1 MRKFLSLLLL
11 TLLASFSVQANEW
24 DAVVYQQ
31 IEQSIQV
38 PQISGKDYLI
48 TKFGARPDASAAD
61 NQKAIQKAIDKCAK
75 KGGGRVVVPAGQT
88 FLTAAIHLKSHVD
101 LHIEE
106 GATLL
111 FAFKPDL
118 YPIVETTWEGLDC
131 FNLSPCIYAN
141 GQTDIA
147 ITGKGV
153 IDGGGSNEA
162 WWPWVGVAH
171 FGWKEGGISQSREA
185 RPRLLRCGEDGVP
198 MRDEQGQPV
207 RERSFGPQDGLRP
220 QLVNFYQCQRVLI
233 EDVTLLDSPFWV
245 IHPLRSTDVTVRRV
259 HINNAGPNGDG
270 CDPESCDRVLIE
282 DCFFNTGDDCIV
294 IKTTQPDAPCRNIT
308 VTNCVLETSCA
319 AIKIGTESH
328 SDFSDLRFSNITIKN
343 TTVGCGLFVKD
354 GATMER
360 ISFHNISYTYAD
372 KEHQKTSIP
381 MYIDVEKRHDNS
393 RLGRVRDISFTNWHI
408 ASDVNCVFQSVPES
422 PIQNVTLS
430 NITIRAK
437 KEADRSIRQKSAGSG
452 NRTAKDNGNESVLV
466 QYPAWIAFKNA
477 ENLTIRDVSV
487 YQDEGA
493 KGIDMSALYFENV
506 KEVFTENI
514 RLFGAAEG
522 GRPLIACKEEA

>member
-1 MRKFLSLLLL
+1 MDYSILDYGAESKGKTLSTAAL
-11 TLLASFSVQANEW
+11 
-24 DAVVYQQ
+24 QQ
-31 IEQSIQV
+31 
-38 PQISGKDYLI
+38 
-48 TKFGARPDASAAD
+48 
-61 NQKAIQKAIDKCAK
+61 AIDDCSKA
-75 KGGGRVVVPAGQT
+75 GGGRVIIPPGEFTIGGIELKSNVDIHFETGAK
-88 FLTAAIHLKSHVD
+88 LIASREREDYTAALTSWTTNDTFNRVV
-101 LHIEE
+101 
-106 GATLL
+106 L
-111 FAFKPDL
+111 FYGD
-118 YPIVETTWEGLDC
+118 GLENVSFSGC
-131 FNLSPCIYAN
+131 
-141 GQTDIA
+141 
-147 ITGKGV
+147 GV
-153 IDGGGSNEA
+153 IEGTGQEDFGRYWGLPTPPPYRIGMIVIENSQNVRISDITVMYSDS
-162 WWPWVGVAH
+162 WTLH
-171 FGWKEGGISQSREA
+171 FRA
-185 RPRLLRCGEDGVP
+185 C
-198 MRDEQGQPV
+198 
-207 RERSFGPQDGLRP
+207 
-220 QLVNFYQCQRVLI
+220 
-233 EDVTLLDSPFWV
+233 EDVFVTRVKIHNNYFHLNSDGIDPDSC
-245 IHPLRSTDVTVRRV
+245 TNVTISDC
-259 HINNAGPNGDG
+259 HITA
-270 CDPESCDRVLIE
+270 
-282 DCFFNTGDDCIV
+282 GDDCIV
-294 IKTTQPDAPCRNIT
+294 IKTTRPGAPCRNIT

-328 SDFSDLRFSNITIKN
+328 SDFSDLRFSNITIRN

-381 MYIDVEKRHDNS
+381 MYIDVEKRHDDS
-393 RLGRVRDISFTNWHI
+393 RLGRARDISFTNWHI

-437 KEADRSIRQKSAGSG
+437 KEANRSIRQKSAGSG
-452 NRTAKDNGNESVLV
+452 DRTAKDNGNESVLV

-522 GRPLIACKEEA
+522 GRPLIACKAEA

>member
-1 MRKFLSLLLL
+1 MDYNILSYG
-11 TLLASFSVQANEW
+11 
-24 DAVVYQQ
+24 AVNGGTALSTRALQQ
-31 IEQSIQV
+31 
-38 PQISGKDYLI
+38 
-48 TKFGARPDASAAD
+48 
-61 NQKAIQKAIDKCAK
+61 AIDDCSKA
-75 KGGGRVVVPAGQT
+75 GGGRVIIPPGEFTIGGIELKSNVDIHFETGAK
-88 FLTAAIHLKSHVD
+88 LIASREREDYTAALTSWTTNDTFNRVV
-101 LHIEE
+101 
-106 GATLL
+106 L
-111 FAFKPDL
+111 FYGD
-118 YPIVETTWEGLDC
+118 GLENVSFSGC
-131 FNLSPCIYAN
+131 
-141 GQTDIA
+141 
-147 ITGKGV
+147 GV
-153 IDGGGSNEA
+153 IEGTGQEDFGRYWGLPTPPPYRIGMIVIENSQNVRISDITVMYSDS
-162 WWPWVGVAH
+162 WTLH
-171 FGWKEGGISQSREA
+171 FRA
-185 RPRLLRCGEDGVP
+185 C
-198 MRDEQGQPV
+198 
-207 RERSFGPQDGLRP
+207 
-220 QLVNFYQCQRVLI
+220 
-233 EDVTLLDSPFWV
+233 EDVFVTRVKIHNNYFHLNSDGIDPDSC
-245 IHPLRSTDVTVRRV
+245 TNVTISDC
-259 HINNAGPNGDG
+259 HITA
-270 CDPESCDRVLIE
+270 
-282 DCFFNTGDDCIV
+282 GDDCIV
-294 IKTTQPDAPCRNIT
+294 IKTTQPNAPCRNIT

-328 SDFSDLRFSNITIKN
+328 SDFSDLRFSNITIRN

-452 NRTAKDNGNESVLV
+452 DRTAKDNGNESVLV

>member
-1 MRKFLSLLLL
+1 MDYSILDYGAESKGKTLSTAAL
-11 TLLASFSVQANEW
+11 
-24 DAVVYQQ
+24 QQ
-31 IEQSIQV
+31 
-38 PQISGKDYLI
+38 
-48 TKFGARPDASAAD
+48 
-61 NQKAIQKAIDKCAK
+61 AIDDCSKA
-75 KGGGRVVVPAGQT
+75 GGGRVIIPPGEFTIGGIELKSNVDIHFETGAKLIASRERGDY
-88 FLTAAIHLKSHVD
+88 TAALTSWTTNDTFNRVV
-101 LHIEE
+101 
-106 GATLL
+106 L
-111 FAFKPDL
+111 FHGD
-118 YPIVETTWEGLDC
+118 GLQNISFSGC
-131 FNLSPCIYAN
+131 
-141 GQTDIA
+141 
-147 ITGKGV
+147 GV
-153 IDGGGSNEA
+153 IEGTGQEDFGRYWGLPTPPPFRIGMIVIENSQNVRISDITVMYSDS
-162 WWPWVGVAH
+162 WTLH
-171 FGWKEGGISQSREA
+171 FRA
-185 RPRLLRCGEDGVP
+185 C
-198 MRDEQGQPV
+198 
-207 RERSFGPQDGLRP
+207 
-220 QLVNFYQCQRVLI
+220 
-233 EDVTLLDSPFWV
+233 EDVFVTRVKIHNNYFHLNSDGIDPDSC
-245 IHPLRSTDVTVRRV
+245 TNVTISDC
-259 HINNAGPNGDG
+259 HITA
-270 CDPESCDRVLIE
+270 
-282 DCFFNTGDDCIV
+282 GDDCIV
-294 IKTTQPDAPCRNIT
+294 IKTTRPGAPCRNIT

-328 SDFSDLRFSNITIKN
+328 SDFSDLRFSNITIRN

-381 MYIDVEKRHDNS
+381 MYIDVEKRHDDS

-452 NRTAKDNGNESVLV
+452 DRTAKDNGNESVLV